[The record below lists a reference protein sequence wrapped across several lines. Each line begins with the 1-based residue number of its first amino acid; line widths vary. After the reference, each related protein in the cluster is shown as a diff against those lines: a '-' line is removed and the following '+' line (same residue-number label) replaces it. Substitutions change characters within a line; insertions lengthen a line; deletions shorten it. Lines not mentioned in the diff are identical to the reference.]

1 MGYYI
6 GRLIFFLL
14 GWKLAQMPPKGLKR
28 SVMIASPHTSNWD
41 LIIARAAFAIM
52 RLPVKFTIK
61 KDWFKFPFNLIMGPL
76 GGIPI
81 DRSPKKEGE
90 ARISMVDAMA
100 DLFNKYDDIIVL
112 VTPEGTRK
120 LQTEW
125 KTGFYYVAKQANVP
139 ISCGW
144 LDYAKK
150 HAGVGLVLNPT
161 DNMEAD
167 LKQIMNFYKDIAPKF
182 PENFSV
188 DHRYV

>member
-6 GRLIFFLL
+6 GRFIFFLM
-14 GWKLAQMPPKGLKR
+14 GWKLAQYPPKGLKR

-41 LIIARAAFAIM
+41 LIMARAAFAIM

-61 KDWFKFPFNLIMGPL
+61 EEWFKFPLNLLMGPL

-81 DRSPKKEGE
+81 DRSPKKQGEG
-90 ARISMVDAMA
+90 RVSMVDAMA
-100 DLFNKYDDIIVL
+100 ELFNKHEEIIVL

-120 LQTEW
+120 LRTEW

-144 LDYAKK
+144 LDYKKK
-150 HAGVGLVLNPT
+150 HAGVGLVLSPG
-161 DNMEAD
+161 DNMED
-167 LKQIMNFYKDIAPKF
+167 DMKQIMNFYKDIAPKF

-188 DHRYV
+188 DKRYV

>member
-1 MGYYI
+1 M
-6 GRLIFFLL
+6 
-14 GWKLAQMPPKGLKR
+14 GWKLAQYPPKGLKR

-41 LIIARAAFAIM
+41 LIMARAAFAIM

-61 KDWFKFPFNLIMGPL
+61 EEWFKFPLNLLMGPL

-81 DRSPKKEGE
+81 DRSPKKQGEG
-90 ARISMVDAMA
+90 RVSMVDAMA
-100 DLFNKYDDIIVL
+100 ELFNKHEEIIVL

-120 LQTEW
+120 LRTEW

-144 LDYAKK
+144 LDYKKK
-150 HAGVGLVLNPT
+150 HAGVGLVLSPG
-161 DNMEAD
+161 DNMED
-167 LKQIMNFYKDIAPKF
+167 DMKQIMNFYKDIAPKF

-188 DHRYV
+188 DKRYV